1 MGLDMYLNRYPKS
14 MTAEERNKKS
24 EDLWNEGIEAWR
36 EKWKNKVSVAYWRKV
51 NFLHGWIV
59 NNLADGVD
67 ECQEIEVSLD
77 DITEI
82 LDLCEKSIAVLEEH
96 DLVPQR
102 QIDKSKWKY
111 EWEPEFEVD
120 PDKPRV
126 KIKWDDG
133 EIKGLDDSTY
143 YKVDTNANG
152 ELDEFLPPTSG
163 FFFGSYFY
171 DTWYVYDMYR
181 LRDTLQ
187 SIIHNWDDGFQYIY
201 QASW

>member
-24 EDLWNEGIEAWR
+24 EDLWNKGIEAWR
-36 EKWKNKVSVAYWRKV
+36 EKWKNNVSVAYWRKV

-77 DITEI
+77 DINEI
-82 LDLCEKSIAVLEEH
+82 LDLCEKSIAVLETH

-102 QIDKSKWKY
+102 RIDKSKWKY
-111 EWEPEFEVD
+111 EWKPEFEVD

-143 YKVDTNANG
+143 YKVDTSANG
-152 ELDEFLPPTSG
+152 ELDELLPPTSG
-163 FFFGSYFY
+163 FFFGSYSY
-171 DTWYVYDMYR
+171 DTWYVYNMYE
-181 LRDTLQ
+181 LRDTLLN
-187 SIIHNWDDGFQYIY
+187 IIHNWDDGFQYIY